1 MLLVMAQPEK
11 KLQQSYNTM
20 YKTVCVVGLGYIGLP
35 TALLMA
41 QGGLTVY
48 GFDVDESKLAKLN
61 KGQLPFKEMGL
72 AQLFKKVRKTG
83 QFLPVNEVPKADVYL
98 IAVPTPYKNKAA
110 DLRFVK
116 RALEMIGPVFPPKS
130 TIIIESTIG
139 PRDCEETL
147 IPLID
152 AWNKPYVFAHCPE
165 RAIPGSTLYEMVH
178 NDRIVGG
185 RTREEA
191 KQVSKLYQTFVQGK
205 VFATTA
211 TVAASVKV
219 MENTYRA
226 TNIALANEFAQ
237 IASVIGFNVW
247 EAIDLA
253 NKHPRVSIHQPGPGV
268 GGHCIPID
276 PWFFV
281 QDSPKGIIEASL
293 KKNDLMPSYILTEVS
308 KIIEAKKIKKPV
320 IGILGYAY
328 KKNVDDARETPAHAL
343 FELAS
348 QSYPTYLADPFCHQT
363 MKTQG
368 LPVLTVEE
376 LLAKANIVILATD
389 HDQFKMI
396 RFNQYPTVR
405 VVYDTRNMFSSA
417 QFANSKAEW
426 HTLGRT

>member
-1 MLLVMAQPEK
+1 
-11 KLQQSYNTM
+11 M

-41 QGGLTVY
+41 QAGLTVF
-48 GFDVDESKLAKLN
+48 GFDVDEQKIEKLR
-61 KGQLPFKEMGL
+61 KGELPFKEVGL
-72 AQLFKKVRKTG
+72 AKLFKEVRKTKR
-83 QFLPVNEVPKADVYL
+83 FLPVNEIPIADAYL

-110 DLRFVK
+110 DLKYVK
-116 RALEMIGPVFPPKS
+116 KALQMIKSAFPTKG
-130 TIIIESTIG
+130 TIVIESTIG
-139 PRDCEETL
+139 PRDCDETL
-147 IPLID
+147 IPLINE
-152 AWNKPYVFAHCPE
+152 WNKPYIFAHCPE
-165 RAIPGSTLYEMVH
+165 RAIPGSTLHEMVH

-191 KQVSKLYQTFVQGK
+191 KQVVKLYQTFVRGK

-237 IASVIGFNVW
+237 IASTIGFDVW

-281 QDSPKGIIEASL
+281 QDSPKGIVEASL
-293 KKNDLMPSYILTEVS
+293 KKNESMPAYVTTEILNIIKAN
-308 KIIEAKKIKKPV
+308 KINKPIV
-320 IGILGYAY
+320 GILGYAY
-328 KKNVDDARETPAHAL
+328 KKNVDDSRETPAKAL
-343 FELAS
+343 FELMS
-348 QSYPTYLADPFCHQT
+348 EHCQVYIADPFCHKSMEAQS
-363 MKTQG
+363 
-368 LPVLTVEE
+368 LPVLPTEQ
-376 LLAKANIVILATD
+376 LLAKVNIIILATD
-389 HDQFKMI
+389 HDQFKKI
-396 RFNQYPTVR
+396 HFNQHPHIR

-417 QFANSKAEW
+417 QFADSKTEW
-426 HTLGRT
+426 HTLGRAS